1 MGVLFGTDGVRG
13 LANRELSP
21 ELAFRLGRVG
31 ACVLREETGAR
42 ALVIGRDTRLSGDM
56 LEAALV
62 AGICSVGVDVIRVG
76 VLPTPAVAYLAR
88 VPEAGGGV
96 VISASHNP
104 YEDNGIKFFGA
115 NGYKLPDRLEDRI
128 EQLVLAAGGGT
139 SGKGLAGGTGGAC
152 DTSDTCSNGGTSLTV
167 GASGACGNGG
177 ISGACGNGDTLPTPT
192 GIGVGRVR
200 KLPDAVER
208 YVRFACG
215 TGPSDLAGLKVAV
228 DCANG
233 AAYQVAPQVLGR
245 LGASVVPLFATP
257 DGTNI
262 NAGCGSTHPHALQA
276 AVVAEGADLGLAFDG
291 DADRL
296 IAVDERG
303 RLVDGDHLLVIC
315 GRHMRRHGRLAG
327 NTMVVTVMSNLGLH
341 LALREAGIRV
351 LQTKVGDRYVLE
363 EMLRSGCCLGGEQS
377 GHIIFT
383 EYNTTGDGI
392 ITALQLMKVMR
403 ETGRP
408 LSELA
413 AQMERLPQLL
423 ENVRVRDR
431 NAVMASPVLREAIAR
446 YEHGLNGEGRILV
459 RPSGTE
465 PLVRVMAEARNE
477 ALLTK
482 VVEELVRVVAE
493 IDRQQAG

>member
-13 LANRELSP
+13 LANRELSS
-21 ELAFRLGRVG
+21 ELAFKLGRAG
-31 ACVLREETGAR
+31 AHVLREETGAR
-42 ALVIGRDTRLSGDM
+42 VLVIGRDTRLSGDM

-76 VLPTPAVAYLAR
+76 VLPTPAVAYLSRA
-88 VPEAGGGV
+88 PEAGGGV
-96 VISASHNP
+96 MISASHNP

-128 EQLVLAAGGGT
+128 EHLVLAAG
-139 SGKGLAGGTGGAC
+139 
-152 DTSDTCSNGGTSLTV
+152 
-167 GASGACGNGG
+167 
-177 ISGACGNGDTLPTPT
+177 GNGDTLPTPT

-262 NAGCGSTHPHALQA
+262 NAGCGSTHPHALQE

-303 RLVDGDHLLVIC
+303 HLVDGDHLLVIC

-392 ITALQLMKVMR
+392 ITAMQLLKVMR

-431 NAVMASPVLREAIAR
+431 NAVMASPVLRDAIAR

-465 PLVRVMAEARNE
+465 PLVRVMAEARSE

-493 IDRQQAG
+493 IDRQQVG